1 MNHGSSTIRTIFAL
15 CSLALT
21 LSFAGCG
28 PGAPTL
34 YDVKGK
40 VSFEG
45 SPLTDGNI
53 TFESP
58 GAGIAET
65 AEIKADGTY
74 TVKLIEGT
82 YIVTLLPVFVEQK
95 SEDGTMEDV
104 LKDEEKFPEKYQ
116 MSESSGL
123 SVTVSSETTFD
134 VDMTAE

>member
-1 MNHGSSTIRTIFAL
+1 MNHGSSTIRTISAL

-28 PGAPTL
+28 PGAPPL

-82 YIVTLLPVFVEQK
+82 YVVTLLPVFVEQK

-123 SVTVSSETTFD
+123 SVTVSGETTFD